1 MSDEKSFKE
10 NSLIENSSTVNSL
23 TMEQLKTLIE
33 INGRINSN
41 YSDINALLVYILESA
56 MRLVHCESSSLL
68 LVNSESGNLN
78 FVVAL
83 GPKGAEAKNIPVE
96 KKSIA
101 GWVVENNKP
110 IIVKDVEN
118 DPRFSRSVQDKTGY
132 VSRNMIAIPMRV
144 KERSIGVI
152 ELINKVGAKTFDE
165 SDLRT
170 LELLANQAGIA
181 YLNADTYRNA
191 KDQIS
196 VLSNRIINGSEY
208 HAFVAKSKAVLDLLH
223 VIDEV
228 AKTNTTILIT
238 GESGVGKE
246 LFAEQIHMKSDRSDK
261 PFIRVNCAALSPTL
275 LESELFGHVKGA
287 FTDAVSDRIGR
298 FEAADGGTLFLDEIA
313 ELPLDIQAKF
323 LRVLQEHKFERVGS
337 NKTISVDVR
346 IIAATNRNLEEMV
359 KDGKFRGDLYY
370 RLNIVPL
377 NIPPLRERKED
388 IEPLARFFLNK
399 FKNETKKNF
408 NDFSLNARK
417 ALYNYYWPGN
427 VRELENSIERACVL
441 GTPPFIQAEN
451 LGIPLTVP
459 SSETNQSHQE
469 NFNSDLEEDFSSDD
483 SFSRTAEE
491 IYDESD
497 DKSLKTAVNKFKAA
511 YIKKILKETNM
522 NQSAAAR
529 VLGIQRTYVSRLLNE
544 LHLR

>member
-1 MSDEKSFKE
+1 MSGDSSVIEKS
-10 NSLIENSSTVNSL
+10 L
-23 TMEQLKTLIE
+23 TIEQLKTLIE

-68 LVNSESGNLN
+68 LVNSEKENLN

-101 GWVVENNKP
+101 GWVVENNKS
-110 IIVKDVEN
+110 IIIKNVEK
-118 DPRFSRSVQDKTGY
+118 DPRFSRDVQNKTGY
-132 VSRNMIAIPMRV
+132 VTKNMVAIPMRV
-144 KERSIGVI
+144 KGRCIGVI
-152 ELINKVGAKTFDE
+152 ELINKVGSKNFDE
-165 SDLRT
+165 SDLNI
-170 LELLANQAGIA
+170 LQILSNQAGIA

-196 VLSNRIINGSEY
+196 VLSTKIINGSEY
-208 HAFVAKSKAVLDLLH
+208 HAFVAKSPAVLDLLRI
-223 VIDEV
+223 IDEV
-228 AKTNTTILIT
+228 AKTNATILIT

-246 LFAEQIHMKSDRSDK
+246 LFAEQIHMKSGRSDK
-261 PFIRVNCAALSPTL
+261 PFVRVNVAALSSSL

-298 FEAADGGTLFLDEIA
+298 FEAADGGTIFLDEIG
-313 ELPLDIQAKF
+313 ELPLDLQAKF

-346 IIAATNRNLEEMV
+346 IVAATNRNLEEMV
-359 KDGKFRGDLYY
+359 KAGKFREDLYY

-388 IEPLARFFLNK
+388 IEPLSRFFLNK
-399 FKNETKKNF
+399 FKIETKKNF
-408 NDFSLNARK
+408 DDFSLSARK
-417 ALYNYYWPGN
+417 ALFDYYWPGN

-441 GTPPFIQAEN
+441 GTPPLIQAEN
-451 LGIPLTVP
+451 LGIPFGL
-459 SSETNQSHQE
+459 SEKGQNNQKECYNQI
-469 NFNSDLEEDFSSDD
+469 
-483 SFSRTAEE
+483 AQE
-491 IYDESD
+491 IYDED
-497 DKSLKTAVNKFKAA
+497 EDKSLKNAVNKFKAA
-511 YIKKILKETNM
+511 YIKKILKETNW

-529 VLGIQRTYVSRLLNE
+529 ILGIQRTYVSRLLNE